1 MRIDAG
7 LAIRDLGIKDFVLYG
22 NPVDETEFLRMF
34 KKIIGKDQNKHAIV
48 SHNPNDFGVT
58 WQQIQ
63 AKIAELQAAEPLRLL
78 RIERDRLLQ
87 QTDWEIQ
94 RNTERNIDSTEL
106 ITYRNALRDLPQ
118 DISANNVPS
127 PTLSETG
134 ELLFAHWPN
143 RYEINIENTQTAN
156 NSANTV

>member
-1 MRIDAG
+1 MTDIVK
-7 LAIRDLGIKDFVLYG
+7 AIY
-22 NPVDETEFLRMF
+22 
-34 KKIIGKDQNKHAIV
+34 AIV
-48 SHNPNDFGVT
+48 PKASFGTSGDKIFWNDSRPQPT
-58 WQQIQ
+58 EEEIQ

-118 DISANNVPS
+118 EIESGNISA
-127 PTLSETG
+127 PTLDDQGNLIFDNWPERNLVNG
-134 ELLFAHWPN
+134 EP
-143 RYEINIENTQTAN
+143 
-156 NSANTV
+156 S

>member
-1 MRIDAG
+1 MTITIIDA
-7 LAIRDLGIKDFVLYG
+7 LHNLRPNAEWSIRGGKLFWADSIQTK
-22 NPVDETEFLRMF
+22 PTEEE
-34 KKIIGKDQNKHAIV
+34 
-48 SHNPNDFGVT
+48 
-58 WQQIQ
+58 IQ
-63 AKIAELQAAEPLRLL
+63 AKIAELEAAEPLRLL

>member
-1 MRIDAG
+1 MKYSISDAM
-7 LAIRDLGIKDFVLYG
+7 IRLRPNSKFIII
-22 NPVDETEFLRMF
+22 NETQV
-34 KKIIGKDQNKHAIV
+34 IW
-48 SHNPNDFGVT
+48 NDYERPQPT
-58 WQQIQ
+58 EEQIQ
-63 AKIAELQAAEPLRLL
+63 AKIAELEAAEPLRLL

-134 ELLFAHWPN
+134 TLIFDNWPE
-143 RYEINIENTQTAN
+143 R
-156 NSANTV
+156 

>member
-1 MRIDAG
+1 MKNYLYEAGIALAGKHSVRTTHRNYIEFFDHID
-7 LAIRDLGIKDFVLYG
+7 
-22 NPVDETEFLRMF
+22 PVPSWDE
-34 KKIIGKDQNKHAIV
+34 IN
-48 SHNPNDFGVT
+48 
-58 WQQIQ
+58 

-118 DISANNVPS
+118 EIESGNISA
-127 PTLSETG
+127 PTLDDQGNLIFDNWPERNLVNG
-134 ELLFAHWPN
+134 EP
-143 RYEINIENTQTAN
+143 
-156 NSANTV
+156 S

>member
-1 MRIDAG
+1 MNIRIIDA
-7 LAIRDLGIKDFVLYG
+7 LQALVPKAQFVLK
-22 NPVDETEFLRMF
+22 NDVELDWHDERPQPTESEI
-34 KKIIGKDQNKHAIV
+34 K
-48 SHNPNDFGVT
+48 
-58 WQQIQ
+58 
-63 AKIAELQAAEPLRLL
+63 AKIAELEAAEPLRLL

-134 ELLFAHWPN
+134 ELLFDHWPN

>member
-1 MRIDAG
+1 MKYDISH
-7 LAIRDLGIKDFVLYG
+7 AITDLYGPTKFVLKGVKYSG
-22 NPVDETEFLRMF
+22 LEWYDERPKPSEE
-34 KKIIGKDQNKHAIV
+34 
-48 SHNPNDFGVT
+48 
-58 WQQIQ
+58 QIQ
-63 AKIAELQAAEPLRLL
+63 AKIAELEAAEPLRLL

-134 ELLFAHWPN
+134 TLIFDNWPE
-143 RYEINIENTQTAN
+143 R
-156 NSANTV
+156 

>member
-1 MRIDAG
+1 MGDS
-7 LAIRDLGIKDFVLYG
+7 
-22 NPVDETEFLRMF
+22 TM
-34 KKIIGKDQNKHAIV
+34 KISIGKAIKAI
-48 SHNPNDFGVT
+48 SPNSEYMIENGDINNII
-58 WQQIQ
+58 WLSPDIPQPSAEEIQ
-63 AKIAELQAAEPLRLL
+63 TKIAELEAAEPLRLL

>member
-1 MRIDAG
+1 MITK
-7 LAIRDLGIKDFVLYG
+7 LEVLNAMCPSAKWVLRG
-22 NPVDETEFLRMF
+22 DKLEWLDSIQTE
-34 KKIIGKDQNKHAIV
+34 
-48 SHNPNDFGVT
+48 PT
-58 WQQIQ
+58 EEQIQ
-63 AKIAELQAAEPLRLL
+63 AKLAELEAAEPLRLL

>member
-1 MRIDAG
+1 MRHH
-7 LAIRDLGIKDFVLYG
+7 AINLLYNNVHNQVGNLCFDVNG
-22 NPVDETEFLRMF
+22 NPIIVDEELVQT
-34 KKIIGKDQNKHAIV
+34 
-48 SHNPNDFGVT
+48 
-58 WQQIQ
+58 
-63 AKIAELQAAEPLRLL
+63 KIAELEAAEPLRLL

-134 ELLFAHWPN
+134 ELLFDRWPN

>member
-1 MRIDAG
+1 MIDIKNRAILL
-7 LAIRDLGIKDFVLYG
+7 LAPDGDWMWDDG
-22 NPVDETEFLRMF
+22 NLIWCSENVIQPSEE
-34 KKIIGKDQNKHAIV
+34 
-48 SHNPNDFGVT
+48 
-58 WQQIQ
+58 QIQ
-63 AKIAELQAAEPLRLL
+63 AKIAELEAVEPLRLL

-118 DISANNVPS
+118 EISANNVS
-127 PTLSETG
+127 APTLSETG
-134 ELLFAHWPN
+134 ALLFDHWPN

>member
-1 MRIDAG
+1 MSLGKVLNEHFSG
-7 LAIRDLGIKDFVLYG
+7 LWKSFPCPTDTIEDYDNILWL
-22 NPVDETEFLRMF
+22 
-34 KKIIGKDQNKHAIV
+34 
-48 SHNPNDFGVT
+48 NDDYPSKEE
-58 WQQIQ
+58 IQ
-63 AKIAELQAAEPLRLL
+63 AKIAELQAAEPIRLL

>member
-1 MRIDAG
+1 MKNYLYEAGIALAGKHSVRTTHRNYIEFFDHID
-7 LAIRDLGIKDFVLYG
+7 
-22 NPVDETEFLRMF
+22 PVPSWDE
-34 KKIIGKDQNKHAIV
+34 IN
-48 SHNPNDFGVT
+48 
-58 WQQIQ
+58 